1 MSATNPLPR
10 KRKLSHPNVDV
21 SVEVK
26 KPKLAESNTNTAPS
40 KPPTKEATA
49 KDEEASNGDLKLQ
62 KKAMTKKI
70 KQITST
76 KPGAAG
82 STPVVKP
89 SNASEEFPNGHL
101 YCHQCN
107 KKRDALR
114 ESCLLPIYFQ
124 P

>member
-10 KRKLSHPNVDV
+10 KRKLLHPDADA

-26 KPKLAESNTNTAPS
+26 KPKLTESNTNTAPS
-40 KPPTKEATA
+40 KTPTKEATA
-49 KDEEASNGDLKLQ
+49 KDEEVSNGDLRLQ

-76 KPGAAG
+76 KTGAAG
-82 STPVVKP
+82 STPIVQP
-89 SNASEEFPNGHL
+89 SNSSEEFPNGHL

-114 ESCLLPIYFQ
+114 ESYLPIYFQ